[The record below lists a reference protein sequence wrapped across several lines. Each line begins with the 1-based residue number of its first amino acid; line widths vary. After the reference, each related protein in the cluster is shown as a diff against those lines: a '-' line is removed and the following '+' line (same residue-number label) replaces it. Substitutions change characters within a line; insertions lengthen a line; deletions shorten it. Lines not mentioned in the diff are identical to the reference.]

1 MEHFDSERAKRVWQR
16 VQSGTPPQQQEQ
28 QQSLHGLIQRE
39 WTDGATYQQLMRKL
53 QGKEQL
59 ALRQLY
65 EQKLRNA
72 AVLKGICLL
81 TDGTMP
87 PVSPYPVTDAPA
99 VVLLRRCYGRQQQT
113 LAEYENRK
121 ADPQHGRVFQKLAE
135 QTLSDCFVLLEL
147 LGREPQK
154 YSGTTKKRY

>member
-16 VQSGTPPQQQEQ
+16 VQSGPSPQQQPPVQ
-28 QQSLHGLIQRE
+28 PLHGLIQRE
-39 WTDGATYQQLMRKL
+39 LSDSALYQQLMRKM

-65 EQKLRNA
+65 EQKLRNIA
-72 AVLKGICLL
+72 ILKGICLL
-81 TDGTMP
+81 TEGTVP
-87 PVSPYPVTDAPA
+87 TVTPYPVTDAPVA
-99 VVLLRRCYGRQQQT
+99 VLLRRCYGRQQQT

-121 ADPQHGRVFQKLAE
+121 TDPQHSNIFKKLEE
-135 QTLSDCFVLLEL
+135 QTLSDCCILLEL

-154 YSGTTKKRY
+154 HPGAMHKHH